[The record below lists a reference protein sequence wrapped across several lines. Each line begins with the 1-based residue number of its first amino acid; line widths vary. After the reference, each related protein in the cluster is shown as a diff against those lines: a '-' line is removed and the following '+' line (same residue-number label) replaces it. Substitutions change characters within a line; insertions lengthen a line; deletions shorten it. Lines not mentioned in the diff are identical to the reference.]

1 VALINRLLSLLQPYP
16 APPLDVGL
24 EASALL
30 PVLPDVIA
38 TPLRNC
44 LGGLMADVAMSQD
57 VAQMQISVPSAAF
70 DVSSRGITGGG
81 LAKTADDGSVTPLTR
96 VWTAPRQ
103 SSPIPIQHAID
114 FLFAHALRSSRWTRS
129 SYPPSN
135 PPEPWQSHIEVLRIG
150 RYLCP
155 EPDRFLL
162 QLIETSLKA
171 CLNTYQALSSDFV
184 DRFLILTEALPTL
197 LRSWK
202 DNGDADWSYPVS
214 ASDSLSRAQIADAT
228 QDSLKD
234 ILTTAVGVLTAD
246 LTAYQTFMTDTYA
259 SRVSDAEA
267 DDESGGFS
275 PIDGWC
281 VRSAFQ
287 RRAPSLMPVGPLLR
301 FRKRSCEDLWMP
313 DCCPRKRPE
322 LCCSDLLRHNCR
334 LASL

>member
-1 VALINRLLSLLQPYP
+1 MGTSASASEPATTAPTLSFILPLLRLCSNPNPTEPAPFPIVALTNRLLSLLQPYP

-44 LGGLMADVAMSQD
+44 LSGLMADVAMSQD

-70 DVSSRGITGGG
+70 DVSSSGITGEGEG
-81 LAKTADDGSVTPLTR
+81 SAKTADDGSVTPLTR
-96 VWTAPRQ
+96 VWTPPRQ

-114 FLFAHALRSSRWTRS
+114 FLFAHAIRSSRWTRS
-129 SYPPSN
+129 PYPPSN

-214 ASDSLSRAQIADAT
+214 TSDRWSRAQ
-228 QDSLKD
+228 
-234 ILTTAVGVLTAD
+234 VLR
-246 LTAYQTFMTDTYA
+246 L
-259 SRVSDAEA
+259 
-267 DDESGGFS
+267 
-275 PIDGWC
+275 
-281 VRSAFQ
+281 
-287 RRAPSLMPVGPLLR
+287 LMPR
-301 FRKRSCEDLWMP
+301 RTR
-313 DCCPRKRPE
+313 
-322 LCCSDLLRHNCR
+322 
-334 LASL
+334 